1 MTRMASDAN
10 VGPALAELPAT
21 RRALLIALRKR
32 GEARAEELAEQLD
45 VTVSAVRQH
54 LHGLAAA
61 DLVAHREERA
71 GPGRPRHVYRL
82 AATAEALFPRS
93 YGELT
98 VELLDY
104 IGDEEPGLVA
114 RAFERRRRARVE
126 RTRDRL
132 AGLDFD
138 ARVAEVARVL
148 DEDGYLAEVERLPG
162 GEGWRILEHNCAILA
177 VAQRYGHACGAE
189 IAYLREVLPEA
200 DVTRVSHILTGA
212 TACAYEVR
220 PRSTPGPADAD
231 APAAARNAGGDR
243 RVSGP

>member
-1 MTRMASDAN
+1 VSSSAN
-10 VGPALAELPAT
+10 VGPALAELPVT

-54 LHGLAAA
+54 LQGLAAA
-61 DLVAHREERA
+61 DLVAHREERV

-82 AATAEALFPRS
+82 APAADALFPRS

-104 IGDEEPGLVA
+104 IGDEDPDLVA

-132 AGLDFD
+132 EGLDFD

-148 DEDGYLAEVERLPG
+148 DEDGYLAEVERLDDGDG
-162 GEGWRILEHNCAILA
+162 GGWRILEHNCAILA

-189 IAYLREVLPEA
+189 IAFLREALPDA

-212 TACAYEVR
+212 HACTYEVR
-220 PRSTPGPADAD
+220 RRT
-231 APAAARNAGGDR
+231 AAA
-243 RVSGP
+243 

>member
-1 MTRMASDAN
+1 MMARHL
-10 VGPALAELPAT
+10 GPALTELPAT
-21 RRALLIALRKR
+21 RRELLVTLRKR
-32 GEARAEELAEQLD
+32 GEARAEELAEELD

-54 LHGLAAA
+54 LQGLAAA

-82 AATAEALFPRS
+82 APAAEALFPRS

-104 IGDEEPGLVA
+104 IGDEDPDLIA

-126 RTRDRL
+126 RTQERL

-138 ARVAEVARVL
+138 ARVAEVTRVL
-148 DEDGYLAEVERLPG
+148 DEDGYLAEAERIEDGDG
-162 GEGWRILEHNCAILA
+162 GTSGWRILEHNCAILA

-189 IAYLREVLPEA
+189 IAFLREVLPDA
-200 DVTRVSHILTGA
+200 DVTRISHILTGA
-212 TACAYEVR
+212 SACAYEVR
-220 PRSTPGPADAD
+220 RR
-231 APAAARNAGGDR
+231 AA
-243 RVSGP
+243 V

>member
-1 MTRMASDAN
+1 MDAN

-54 LHGLAAA
+54 LQGLAAA

-82 AATAEALFPRS
+82 APAAEALFPRS

-104 IGDEEPGLVA
+104 IGDEDPDLVA

-126 RTRDRL
+126 RTRERL
-132 AGLDFD
+132 ERLDFD

-148 DEDGYLAEVERLPG
+148 DEDGYLAEVERLDDDADGPG
-162 GEGWRILEHNCAILA
+162 GWRILEHNCAILA

-189 IAYLREVLPEA
+189 IAFLREVLPDA

-212 TACAYEVR
+212 HACTYEVR
-220 PRSTPGPADAD
+220 RRAVASAQSST
-231 APAAARNAGGDR
+231 
-243 RVSGP
+243 

>member
-1 MTRMASDAN
+1 MMARHL
-10 VGPALAELPAT
+10 GPALAELPAT

-32 GEARAEELAEQLD
+32 GEARAEELAEQLE

-54 LHGLAAA
+54 LQGLTAA
-61 DLVAHREERA
+61 DLVMHREERA

-82 AATAEALFPRS
+82 APTAEALFPRS

-104 IGDEEPGLVA
+104 IGDEDPELIA

-126 RTRDRL
+126 RTRERL
-132 AGLDFD
+132 SGLNFD

-148 DEDGYLAEVERLPG
+148 DEDGYLAEVERLDAEG
-162 GEGWRILEHNCAILA
+162 AEDGTGGWRILEHNCAILA

-189 IAYLREVLPEA
+189 IAFLREVLPDA

-212 TACAYEVR
+212 HACTYEVR
-220 PRSTPGPADAD
+220 PR
-231 APAAARNAGGDR
+231 AAAT
-243 RVSGP
+243 

>member
-1 MTRMASDAN
+1 MMARHL
-10 VGPALAELPAT
+10 GPALAELPAT

-54 LHGLAAA
+54 LQSLTAA
-61 DLVAHREERA
+61 DLVAHREQRA

-82 AATAEALFPRS
+82 APAAEALFPRS

-104 IGDEEPGLVA
+104 IGDEDPDLVA

-126 RTRDRL
+126 RTRERL

-148 DEDGYLAEVERLPG
+148 DEDGYLAEVERLDDAAGAPG
-162 GEGWRILEHNCAILA
+162 TGGWRILEHNCAILA

-189 IAYLREVLPEA
+189 IAFLREVLPDA
-200 DVTRVSHILTGA
+200 DVIRVSHILTGA
-212 TACAYEVR
+212 HACTYEVR
-220 PRSTPGPADAD
+220 RR
-231 APAAARNAGGDR
+231 APAVGQLE
-243 RVSGP
+243 

>member
-1 MTRMASDAN
+1 MMARHL
-10 VGPALAELPAT
+10 GPALAELPAT
-21 RRALLIALRKR
+21 RRELLVTLRKR
-32 GEARAEELAEQLD
+32 GEARAEELATELGI
-45 VTVSAVRQH
+45 TVGAVRQH

-82 AATAEALFPRS
+82 APAAEALFPRA

-104 IGDEEPGLVA
+104 VGDEDPALVT

-126 RTRDRL
+126 RVRERL

-148 DEDGYLAEVERLPG
+148 DEDGYLAEVEPLAG
-162 GEGWRILEHNCAILA
+162 GGGWRILEHNCAILA

-189 IAYLREVLPEA
+189 LAFLREALPDA
-200 DVTRVSHILTGA
+200 DVTRVSHILSGA
-212 TACAYEVR
+212 HACAYEVR
-220 PRSTPGPADAD
+220 RRAGAGGEPADA
-231 APAAARNAGGDR
+231 AA
-243 RVSGP
+243 

>member
-1 MTRMASDAN
+1 MSSSAN

-21 RRALLIALRKR
+21 RRALLIALRKQ

-54 LHGLAAA
+54 LQGLAAA

-82 AATAEALFPRS
+82 APAAEALFPRS

-104 IGDEEPGLVA
+104 IGDEDPQLVA

-126 RTRDRL
+126 RTRERL

-148 DEDGYLAEVERLPG
+148 DEDGYLAEVERLPARTG
-162 GEGWRILEHNCAILA
+162 GDAGDPAAPAPSGWRILEHNCAILA

-189 IAYLREVLPEA
+189 IAFLREVLPEA
-200 DVTRVSHILTGA
+200 DVTRVAHILAGA

-220 PRSTPGPADAD
+220 PRAAADA
-231 APAAARNAGGDR
+231 ASAEA
-243 RVSGP
+243 S

>member
-1 MTRMASDAN
+1 MMARN
-10 VGPALAELPAT
+10 LGPALAELPAT
-21 RRALLIALRKR
+21 RRELLVTLRKQ

-54 LHGLAAA
+54 LQSLAAA
-61 DLVAHREERA
+61 DLVAHREERG

-82 AATAEALFPRS
+82 APAAEALFPRS

-104 IGDEEPGLVA
+104 IGDEDPELVA

-126 RTRDRL
+126 RTRERL
-132 AGLDFD
+132 DGLGFD

-148 DEDGYLAEVERLPG
+148 DEDGYLAEVARLDG
-162 GEGWRILEHNCAILA
+162 DDRDAGWRILEHNCAILA

-189 IAYLREVLPEA
+189 IAFLREVLPDA

-212 TACAYEVR
+212 HACTYEVR
-220 PRSTPGPADAD
+220 R
-231 APAAARNAGGDR
+231 RAGGTAAP
-243 RVSGP
+243 V

>member
-1 MTRMASDAN
+1 MARN
-10 VGPALAELPAT
+10 LGPALAELPST
-21 RRALLIALRKR
+21 RRALLVALRKR
-32 GEARAEELAEQLD
+32 GEARAEELAVELG
-45 VTVSAVRQH
+45 VTVGAVRQH
-54 LHGLAAA
+54 LQGLAAA
-61 DLVAHREERA
+61 DLVGHRVDRP

-82 AATAEALFPRS
+82 APAAEALFPRA

-104 IGDEEPGLVA
+104 IGDEDPDLVA

-126 RTRDRL
+126 RTQGRL

-148 DEDGYLAEVERLPG
+148 DEDGYLADVEPLPDG
-162 GEGWRILEHNCAILA
+162 DASGWRIVEHNCAILA

-189 IAYLREVLPEA
+189 IAFLREVLPDA

-212 TACAYEVR
+212 HACAYDVR
-220 PRSTPGPADAD
+220 R
-231 APAAARNAGGDR
+231 RAG
-243 RVSGP
+243 

>member
-1 MTRMASDAN
+1 MNAN

-32 GEARAEELAEQLD
+32 GEARAEQLAEQLD

-54 LHGLAAA
+54 LQSLAAA
-61 DLVAHREERA
+61 DLVAHREERT
-71 GPGRPRHVYRL
+71 GPGRPRHIYRL
-82 AATAEALFPRS
+82 APAAEALFPRS

-104 IGDEEPGLVA
+104 IGDEDPDLVA

-126 RTRDRL
+126 RTRERL
-132 AGLDFD
+132 TGLDFD
-138 ARVAEVARVL
+138 GRVAEVAHVL
-148 DEDGYLAEVERLPG
+148 DEDGYLAEVERLDDG
-162 GEGWRILEHNCAILA
+162 GGWRIVEHNCAILA

-189 IAYLREVLPEA
+189 IAFLREVLPDA

-212 TACAYEVR
+212 HACTYEVR
-220 PRSTPGPADAD
+220 RRM
-231 APAAARNAGGDR
+231 AA
-243 RVSGP
+243 

>member
-1 MTRMASDAN
+1 MDAN

-32 GEARAEELAEQLD
+32 GEARAEELAEQLG

-54 LHGLAAA
+54 LQGLTAA

-104 IGDEEPGLVA
+104 IGDEDPDLVA

-126 RTRDRL
+126 RTQVRL

-138 ARVAEVARVL
+138 ARVAEIARVL
-148 DEDGYLAEVERLPG
+148 DEDGYLADHEPLPDG
-162 GEGWRILEHNCAILA
+162 AGWRIVEHNCAILA

-189 IAYLREVLPEA
+189 IAFLREVLPDA

-212 TACAYEVR
+212 HACAYEVR
-220 PRSTPGPADAD
+220 RRAVAASAVGRGQPAEASVRPRRSRTRA
-231 APAAARNAGGDR
+231 
-243 RVSGP
+243 

>member
-1 MTRMASDAN
+1 MTGKL
-10 VGPALAELPAT
+10 GPALAELPPT
-21 RRALLIALRKR
+21 RRALLVALRKR
-32 GEARAEELAEQLD
+32 GEARAEELAEQLEI
-45 VTVSAVRQH
+45 TVSAVRQH
-54 LHGLAAA
+54 LQGLAAA

-82 AATAEALFPRS
+82 APAAEALFPRA

-104 IGDEEPGLVA
+104 IGDEDPTLIA

-126 RTRDRL
+126 RTRARL

-148 DEDGYLAEVERLPG
+148 DEDGYLAEVQPLPDDDAVGAG
-162 GEGWRILEHNCAILA
+162 GRPRGWRILEHNCAILA

-189 IAYLREVLPEA
+189 IAFLRDVLPDA

-212 TACAYEVR
+212 HACAYDVR
-220 PRSTPGPADAD
+220 PRSDA
-231 APAAARNAGGDR
+231 A
-243 RVSGP
+243 

>member
-1 MTRMASDAN
+1 MMPRN
-10 VGPALAELPAT
+10 VGPALAELPPT

-32 GEARAEELAEQLD
+32 GEARAEELAEQLE

-82 AATAEALFPRS
+82 APAAEALFPRA

-104 IGDEEPGLVA
+104 IGEESPELVA

-126 RTRDRL
+126 RTRERL

-148 DEDGYLAEVERLPG
+148 DEDGYLAEVERL
-162 GEGWRILEHNCAILA
+162 GEDGAADGWRILEHNCAILA

-189 IAYLREVLPEA
+189 IAFLREVLPEA

-212 TACAYEVR
+212 KEW
-220 PRSTPGPADAD
+220 G
-231 APAAARNAGGDR
+231 
-243 RVSGP
+243 

>member
-1 MTRMASDAN
+1 MMARHL
-10 VGPALAELPAT
+10 GPALAELPPT

-32 GEARAEELAEQLD
+32 GEARAEDLAEQLD
-45 VTVSAVRQH
+45 ITVGGVRQH
-54 LHGLAAA
+54 LQGLAAG

-82 AATAEALFPRS
+82 GAAAEALFPRS

-104 IGDEEPGLVA
+104 IGDEDPELVA

-126 RTRDRL
+126 RTMERL

-138 ARVAEVARVL
+138 ARVAEVTRVL
-148 DEDGYLAEVERLPG
+148 DEDGYLAEVEALDDGSFRV
-162 GEGWRILEHNCAILA
+162 REHNCAILA

-189 IAYLREVLPEA
+189 LAFLREVLPDAE
-200 DVTRVSHILTGA
+200 VTRVSHILTGA
-212 TACAYEVR
+212 TACTYEVR
-220 PRSTPGPADAD
+220 RQG
-231 APAAARNAGGDR
+231 
-243 RVSGP
+243 

>member
-1 MTRMASDAN
+1 MMARHL
-10 VGPALAELPAT
+10 GPALGELPST
-21 RRALLIALRKR
+21 RRALLVALRKR
-32 GEARAEELAEQLD
+32 GEARAEELATELD
-45 VTVSAVRQH
+45 ITVGAVRQH
-54 LHGLAAA
+54 LQGLAAA
-61 DLVAHREERA
+61 DLVEHREERP

-82 AATAEALFPRS
+82 APAAEGLFPRA

-104 IGDEEPGLVA
+104 IGDEDPELVA

-126 RTRDRL
+126 RTRERL

-148 DEDGYLAEVERLPG
+148 DEDGYLADTERLPDG
-162 GEGWRILEHNCAILA
+162 AGWRIREHNCAILA

-189 IAYLREVLPEA
+189 IAFLREVLPDA

-212 TACAYEVR
+212 HACTYEVR
-220 PRSTPGPADAD
+220 RR
-231 APAAARNAGGDR
+231 PAA
-243 RVSGP
+243 